1 MTNVRPKC
9 GWPTHRKNVFK
20 QEVTK
25 VNGIWASVY
34 NGVEADIQDLLEN
47 ERKTL
52 KDAIGHVFN
61 EYKEGFKLMCP
72 AEETLDPAEE
82 ALQQTLGDILEKAEA
97 HRAGPMQEAFD
108 TLCAEFRRKGA
119 FI

>member
-1 MTNVRPKC
+1 MKNKRPKC

-20 QEVTK
+20 QEITK
-25 VNGIWASVY
+25 LNGIWASVY
-34 NGVEADIQDLLEN
+34 NGMEADIEELLEH
-47 ERKTL
+47 ERKAL
-52 KDAIGHVFN
+52 KEAVGHVFN

-72 AEETLDPAEE
+72 AKETVDPAEE
-82 ALQQTLGDILEKAEA
+82 ALQKTLAKALVKAEV

-108 TLCAEFRRKGA
+108 TLCADFQQKVA